1 MYLKTK
7 GPKGPTRV
15 YEHVLLQVLN
25 ACEAHSAGGTLEGP
39 VGAIGPRAGRGADV
53 EVVGVLDPIKPGS
66 QGKTRA
72 NNHKYK
78 CANAQIQ
85 KL

>member
-7 GPKGPTRV
+7 GPKAPTRV

-39 VGAIGPRAGRGADV
+39 VGAIGP
-53 EVVGVLDPIKPGS
+53 
-66 QGKTRA
+66 
-72 NNHKYK
+72 
-78 CANAQIQ
+78 
-85 KL
+85 